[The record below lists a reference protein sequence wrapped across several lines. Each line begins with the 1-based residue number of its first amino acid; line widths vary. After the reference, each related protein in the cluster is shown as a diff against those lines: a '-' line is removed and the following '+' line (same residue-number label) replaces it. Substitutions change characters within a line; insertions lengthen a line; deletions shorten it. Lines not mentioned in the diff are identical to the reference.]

1 MRSISTNILTVL
13 ANFLG
18 IHYSILSKNIGRDH
32 GNTTPPSRLSP
43 HQVPVIP
50 DHSRTPCSHASNP
63 IPSSRTQLWVVGPMP
78 QPMPCPLEPL
88 HQPSHL
94 PPRLGGASGPCDLIS
109 LAHHIYSLPTP
120 FGALA
125 LSLGIRHP
133 IPAPFWH
140 FRASPPLPSRIP
152 PWWIPTPGRTHIGTL
167 GPHAWFE
174 FKCEL
179 FAWVFFFFS
188 LLIHLAVL
196 YWLSTYAT

>member
-18 IHYSILSKNIGRDH
+18 IHFSILSKNIGRDR

-43 HQVPVIP
+43 RQVPVIP
-50 DHSRTPCSHASNP
+50 DHSCTPCSHASNP
-63 IPSSRTQLWVVGPMP
+63 IPSSRTQLWVVGPTP
-78 QPMPCPLEPL
+78 QPLPCPLEPL

-109 LAHHIYSLPTP
+109 LARHVYPLPTP

-140 FRASPPLPSRIP
+140 VRASPPCLHVYHHGGSLPRVAHTSALWALMLGLSLSANCSRGFI
-152 PWWIPTPGRTHIGTL
+152 L
-167 GPHAWFE
+167 
-174 FKCEL
+174 
-179 FAWVFFFFS
+179 FFS